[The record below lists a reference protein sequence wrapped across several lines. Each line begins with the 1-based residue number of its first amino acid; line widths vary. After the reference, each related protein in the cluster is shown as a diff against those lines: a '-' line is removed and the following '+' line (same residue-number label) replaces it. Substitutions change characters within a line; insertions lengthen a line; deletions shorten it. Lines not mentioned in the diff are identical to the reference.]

1 MAQKGDSFEIVLQ
14 EAHADWGEHR
24 YTNSRARRDGE
35 GYIRIPREYAVK
47 YCLYNENGTGR
58 KDVLGKNIF
67 NCVSVDGIFRGMLK
81 SQGNS
86 GNGDIYAKQFAGNND
101 LRAVG
106 TWYREM
112 KAEIGDVVKV
122 VFVSPTDIE
131 IELIRK

>member
-1 MAQKGDSFEIVLQ
+1 MAQKGDFFEIVLQ

-24 YTNSRARRDGE
+24 HTSSRAKRDGE
-35 GYIRIPREYAVK
+35 GYIPIPKEYAVK
-47 YCLYNENGTGR
+47 YCLYNENGTGKR
-58 KDVLGKNIF
+58 DILGKNVF
-67 NCVSVDGIFRGMLK
+67 NCVSVDGRFCGMLK

-86 GNGDIYAKQFAGNND
+86 ESGDIYAKQFAGNND

-106 TWYREM
+106 TWYKKM
-112 KAEIGDVVKV
+112 NANIGDVVRV